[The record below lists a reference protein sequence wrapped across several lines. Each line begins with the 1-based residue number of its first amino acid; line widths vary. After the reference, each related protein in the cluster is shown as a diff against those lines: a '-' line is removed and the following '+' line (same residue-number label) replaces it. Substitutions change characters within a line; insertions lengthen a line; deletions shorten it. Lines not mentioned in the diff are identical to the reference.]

1 MDRLMKILTSRTVW
15 VLVALF
21 VLNGVQ
27 ALVPFMPVWLQD
39 LANGVLPIL
48 GVYFRTNPSVNLMQ
62 KKNETP

>member
-1 MDRLMKILTSRTVW
+1 MKILTSRTVW